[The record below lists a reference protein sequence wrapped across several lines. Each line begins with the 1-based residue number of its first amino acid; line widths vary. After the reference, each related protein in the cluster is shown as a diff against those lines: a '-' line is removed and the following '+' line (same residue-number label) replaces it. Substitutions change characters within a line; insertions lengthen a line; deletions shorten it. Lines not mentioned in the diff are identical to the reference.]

1 MHLEVLVEDQS
12 GSIAV
17 DRLLKNISD
26 DDGIVFSWKM
36 HAYKGIGRLPKKG
49 SITGNISNRLL
60 LNNLPRLLN
69 GYGKSLPEGSA
80 VIVVA
85 DLDDKDCISFKNELL
100 QILDQCNPRPTALFR
115 IAIEEVEAWL
125 LGDVEA
131 VKAAYPRAKQPVLNL
146 YVPDSIC
153 GAWEVLAD
161 AVHRGGSTRLKKMGY
176 PEVGRIKCE
185 WARKIAPH
193 VEVDRN
199 RSKSFQVFRDGVRRL
214 VEDRRPS

>member
-1 MHLEVLVEDQS
+1 MHLEVLVEDRS

-17 DRLLKNISD
+17 DLLLKNISD
-26 DDGIVFSWKM
+26 ADGIDFSWRM
-36 HAYKGIGRLPKKG
+36 HPYKGIGRLPKKG

-69 GYGKSLPEGSA
+69 GYGNSLPEGWA
-80 VIVVA
+80 VIVVV

-100 QILDQCNPRPTALFR
+100 QVLDQCNPRPTALFR

-131 VKAAYPRAKQPVLNL
+131 VKAAYPRAKQPVLNR
-146 YVPDSIC
+146 YEPDSIC

-161 AVHRGGSTRLKKMGY
+161 AVHQGGSTRLKKLGY

-185 WARKIAPH
+185 WAQKIAPH
-193 VEVDRN
+193 VKVDRN

-214 VEDRRPS
+214 VKDRRPS